1 MYKIPRYFRFVMI
14 NVRVFVSVFRY
25 EIHVS
30 NMRKFMHRLLNYE
43 IKFAKLYL

>member
-25 EIHVS
+25 EIS
-30 NMRKFMHRLLNYE
+30 KMRKFMHRSLNHE